1 MLFCVSRLNQNYFIC
16 NIAQLHYLNKKSI
29 IILLSR
35 HSLQVDFDKV
45 KVECLLFILFFL
57 TIEEV
62 DMLYSN
68 NLCCT
73 KIFTLTPRENNR

>member
-45 KVECLLFILFFL
+45 QVECLLFIRFFL

-62 DMLYSN
+62 DMFR
-68 NLCCT
+68 T
-73 KIFTLTPRENNR
+73 KVILK